1 MKYRNLKD
9 TVIKLDEELK
19 IQESKF
25 GRCVKDVSF
34 YIYPDVLLGVNNLS
48 ELIEA
53 AKEEIILTSLPPSL
67 LKRLESSLYEA
78 YLKGIVIK
86 MYFSLAD
93 FENYPKYFE
102 EITNILRRIRIE
114 IIQTDAGDTLY
125 AVNNILKLWKS
136 DEGYIPVLTLLL
148 NKQVDLKKIVVDK
161 GAIRFVANG
170 ADIMRPGITKIDS
183 SIKRGDIVVIVDENH
198 DRALAIGKS
207 MLDAKQMEEKKSGKV
222 VQNLHTIQ
230 DNVWEFEKEFR

>member
-1 MKYRNLKD
+1 MN
-9 TVIKLDEELK
+9 IKTRHYIQKSQIKELQDDILHQYDERFVEQIFPKKAQVEL
-19 IQESKF
+19 
-25 GRCVKDVSF
+25 
-34 YIYPDVLLGVNNLS
+34 
-48 ELIEA
+48 
-53 AKEEIILTSLPPSL
+53 
-67 LKRLESSLYEA
+67 
-78 YLKGIVIK
+78 
-86 MYFSLAD
+86 
-93 FENYPKYFE
+93 
-102 EITNILRRIRIE
+102 
-114 IIQTDAGDTLY
+114 IQTDAGDTLY

-230 DNVWEFEKEFR
+230 DNVWEFEKEFK